1 MDPLTATIS
10 ADPLGVLVAFGA
22 GILSF
27 VSPCVLPLVP
37 GYVSMV
43 SGLSAAE
50 LSATRAQ
57 APSRGRATSAPP
69 DLGAVASP
77 SASAG
82 PTTIPP
88 ANTPTTPTTTTTSA
102 ATTAPF
108 APAARIALAD
118 PGAPVALADPE
129 APVAL
134 ADPRAPSP
142 ASPASPASPPPVA
155 VTMRPV
161 LRGIGLFIAGFTIV
175 FVALGAA
182 ASGIGRLLV
191 SHKETLTHVSGFVV
205 IVLGLVLLLG
215 ALPAGF
221 WSRVGAGPRGV
232 LTRMTGQ
239 RRFDVR
245 PSTLGTWAAPVMGM
259 AFAFAWTPCIGPV
272 LAVVLG
278 LAEHNGSLAGGVLL
292 LFAYSLGLAV
302 PFLLAG
308 LAFGRLTSA
317 IARARRGL
325 WLVEAVGGTVLVVFG
340 VLLVTDHLGW
350 ISTQFTTLLDHIGLK
365 RLSTS

>member
-1 MDPLTATIS
+1 MDPLTATI
-10 ADPLGVLVAFGA
+10 APDPLGVLVAFGA

-27 VSPCVLPLVP
+27 LSPCVLPFVP

-50 LSATRAQ
+50 LTATR
-57 APSRGRATSAPP
+57 GV
-69 DLGAVASP
+69 VASG
-77 SASAG
+77 SA
-82 PTTIPP
+82 
-88 ANTPTTPTTTTTSA
+88 
-102 ATTAPF
+102 
-108 APAARIALAD
+108 APAA
-118 PGAPVALADPE
+118 
-129 APVAL
+129 
-134 ADPRAPSP
+134 P
-142 ASPASPASPPPVA
+142 AAA
-155 VTMRPV
+155 TMRPM
-161 LRGIGLFIAGFTIV
+161 LRGIGLFIAGFTVV

-182 ASGIGRLLV
+182 ASGVGRLLV
-191 SHKETLTHVSGFVV
+191 SHKETFTHVSGFVV
-205 IVLGLVLLLG
+205 ILLGLVLLLG
-215 ALPAGF
+215 TVPAGF
-221 WSRVGAGPRGV
+221 WARIGTGPLGV
-232 LTRMTGQ
+232 LARITGE
-239 RRFDVR
+239 RRIHVR

-325 WLVEAVGGTVLVVFG
+325 WIVEAVGGAVLVVFG

-350 ISTQFTTLLDHIGLK
+350 ISTQFTNLLDHIGLS

>member
-1 MDPLTATIS
+1 
-10 ADPLGVLVAFGA
+10 
-22 GILSF
+22 
-27 VSPCVLPLVP
+27 
-37 GYVSMV
+37 
-43 SGLSAAE
+43 
-50 LSATRAQ
+50 
-57 APSRGRATSAPP
+57 
-69 DLGAVASP
+69 
-77 SASAG
+77 
-82 PTTIPP
+82 
-88 ANTPTTPTTTTTSA
+88 
-102 ATTAPF
+102 
-108 APAARIALAD
+108 
-118 PGAPVALADPE
+118 
-129 APVAL
+129 
-134 ADPRAPSP
+134 
-142 ASPASPASPPPVA
+142 
-155 VTMRPV
+155 MRPM
-161 LRGIGLFIAGFTIV
+161 LRGIGLFIAGFTVV

-191 SHKETLTHVSGFVV
+191 SHKETLTHVSGFVM
-205 IVLGLVLLLG
+205 ILLGLVLLLG
-215 ALPAGF
+215 AVPAGF
-221 WSRVGAGPRGV
+221 WARVGAGPLGV
-232 LTRMTGQ
+232 LTRITGE

-308 LAFGRLTSA
+308 LAFGRLTSV

>member
-1 MDPLTATIS
+1 MDPFTATI
-10 ADPLGVLVAFGA
+10 APDPLGVLVAFGA

-27 VSPCVLPLVP
+27 LSPCVLPLVP
-37 GYVSMV
+37 GYVCMV

-50 LSATRAQ
+50 LTATQGTATATATATAPASTLAPAGPGPSKSPEASVASGMSAT
-57 APSRGRATSAPP
+57 S
-69 DLGAVASP
+69 VA
-77 SASAG
+77 
-82 PTTIPP
+82 IL
-88 ANTPTTPTTTTTSA
+88 
-102 ATTAPF
+102 
-108 APAARIALAD
+108 APAAA
-118 PGAPVALADPE
+118 APA
-129 APVAL
+129 
-134 ADPRAPSP
+134 
-142 ASPASPASPPPVA
+142 ASTTPPTSPPSVGPSVEPSGPSVEPSVD

-161 LRGIGLFIAGFTIV
+161 LRGIGLFIAGFTVV

-205 IVLGLVLLLG
+205 ILLGLVLLLG
-215 ALPAGF
+215 AVPSRF
-221 WSRVGAGPRGV
+221 WARVGAGPLGV
-232 LTRMTGQ
+232 LPRVTGE

-325 WLVEAVGGTVLVVFG
+325 WLVEVVGGTVLVVFG
-340 VLLVTDHLGW
+340 VLIVTDHLGW
-350 ISTQFTTLLDHIGLK
+350 ISTQFTTLLDHMGLR

>member
-1 MDPLTATIS
+1 MEPLTGAI
-10 ADPLGVLVAFGA
+10 APDPLGVLVAFGA

-27 VSPCVLPLVP
+27 LSPCVLPLVP

-50 LSATRAQ
+50 LTATRVG
-57 APSRGRATSAPP
+57 PSG
-69 DLGAVASP
+69 G
-77 SASAG
+77 
-82 PTTIPP
+82 
-88 ANTPTTPTTTTTSA
+88 
-102 ATTAPF
+102 TAP
-108 APAARIALAD
+108 AK
-118 PGAPVALADPE
+118 
-129 APVAL
+129 
-134 ADPRAPSP
+134 
-142 ASPASPASPPPVA
+142 
-155 VTMRPV
+155 VTMRPM
-161 LRGIGLFIAGFTIV
+161 LRGIGLFIAGFTVV

-182 ASGIGRLLV
+182 ASGVGRLLV

-215 ALPAGF
+215 TVPPSF
-221 WSRVGAGPRGV
+221 WSRLGAGPLGV
-232 LTRMTGQ
+232 LTRLNGE

-325 WLVEAVGGTVLVVFG
+325 WIVEAVGGAVLVIFG

-350 ISTQFTTLLDHIGLK
+350 ISTQFTTLLDHIGLS

>member
-1 MDPLTATIS
+1 MATI
-10 ADPLGVLVAFGA
+10 APDPLGVLVAFGA

-27 VSPCVLPLVP
+27 LSPCVLPLVP

-50 LSATRAQ
+50 LTASRVAVAGGA
-57 APSRGRATSAPP
+57 APTV
-69 DLGAVASP
+69 GAVS
-77 SASAG
+77 
-82 PTTIPP
+82 
-88 ANTPTTPTTTTTSA
+88 
-102 ATTAPF
+102 
-108 APAARIALAD
+108 
-118 PGAPVALADPE
+118 
-129 APVAL
+129 
-134 ADPRAPSP
+134 
-142 ASPASPASPPPVA
+142 
-155 VTMRPV
+155 MRPM
-161 LRGIGLFIAGFTIV
+161 LRGIGLFIAGFTLV

-182 ASGIGRLLV
+182 ASGVGHLLA
-191 SHKETLTHVSGFVV
+191 SHKETLTHVSGYIVV
-205 IVLGLVLLLG
+205 LLGIILLLG
-215 ALPAGF
+215 TVPSRF
-221 WSRVGAGPRGV
+221 WGRLGAGPLGV
-232 LTRMTGQ
+232 LSRITGE

-245 PSTLGTWAAPVMGM
+245 PSTLGTWAAPIMGM

-302 PFLLAG
+302 PFLVAG
-308 LAFGRLTSA
+308 LAFGRLTSV

-325 WLVEAVGGTVLVVFG
+325 WVVEAVGGAILVVFG

-350 ISTQFTTLLDHIGLK
+350 ISSEFSSLLDHIGLS